1 MEIWG
6 AEYQESNALLVRSEH
21 KAVLQKIGIR
31 ERCPVSFVG
40 TITGNGKVKHK
51 LLIYCVSGFLIY
63 HNYSNIAT
71 PLEFQP
77 LSLYQNQNY
86 LFVLLNF
93 DRANLNKY

>member
-40 TITGNGKVKHK
+40 TITGNGKVKK
-51 LLIYCVSGFLIY
+51 NRISATVTFSKSELFFCTIEFRPCKFEKKKFSTITPKQERLL
-63 HNYSNIAT
+63 
-71 PLEFQP
+71 
-77 LSLYQNQNY
+77 
-86 LFVLLNF
+86 
-93 DRANLNKY
+93 